1 MVEREKYFKC
11 VSIRKQVCPTFA
23 DVELDLHASTQSLP
37 DHGVPPAIIS
47 AAMPMDTLHT
57 FHPTLDGPATVRA
70 ATCQLPEEDKRV
82 EADDLEQNDTV
93 ADDASEVPGDPKHPD
108 LDLPAEYII
117 GVQEESGDD
126 AVNRMAAFQRQI
138 QLVTEHGEAIC
149 KFERQKAKHKAATG
163 AAKEDSANDVVQAA
177 AQAAAAKAQHG
188 SGQCRCSTHQR

>member
-1 MVEREKYFKC
+1 MSRDDVSKQKAFVVEREQYFKC

-23 DVELDLHASTQSLP
+23 DVELDRHASTDSLP

-93 ADDASEVPGDPKHPD
+93 ADDASEDGGAPR
-108 LDLPAEYII
+108 ATEA
-117 GVQEESGDD
+117 GV
-126 AVNRMAAFQRQI
+126 V
-138 QLVTEHGEAIC
+138 
-149 KFERQKAKHKAATG
+149 ER
-163 AAKEDSANDVVQAA
+163 VY
-177 AQAAAAKAQHG
+177 
-188 SGQCRCSTHQR
+188 CC